1 MNRKAY
7 RRGVL
12 GTLAQIALLLV
23 ALTPNSV
30 AQAAQEERAGIPKT
44 DKQRLAEAYGKIP
57 LNFERNT
64 GQTSN
69 EVEFLSRGPGYTL
82 FLTRHAEA
90 VMVLGS
96 ATTQHASE
104 SQTDPLAAVDRPRT
118 ESTPPSVF
126 RMKFANAQVTPQ
138 AEALEELPGKANYFI
153 GNDPKKWR
161 ECADLRPSDFSF
173 RVPRRRFGVLR

>member
-82 FLTRHAEA
+82 FLTRHA
-90 VMVLGS
+90 
-96 ATTQHASE
+96 
-104 SQTDPLAAVDRPRT
+104 
-118 ESTPPSVF
+118 
-126 RMKFANAQVTPQ
+126 
-138 AEALEELPGKANYFI
+138 
-153 GNDPKKWR
+153 
-161 ECADLRPSDFSF
+161 RPSWCWFGDHPACLGIADGPS
-173 RVPRRRFGVLR
+173 RGRRPTSNGIYTAVGLPNEVCKCPSDSTS